1 MISSTGRTRNFLPL
15 YYMAQ
20 KAHLLCGQARVA
32 WITSEP
38 ASLGGL

>member
-1 MISSTGRTRNFLPL
+1 MISSTGRTPNFLPL
-15 YYMAQ
+15 YIPQ